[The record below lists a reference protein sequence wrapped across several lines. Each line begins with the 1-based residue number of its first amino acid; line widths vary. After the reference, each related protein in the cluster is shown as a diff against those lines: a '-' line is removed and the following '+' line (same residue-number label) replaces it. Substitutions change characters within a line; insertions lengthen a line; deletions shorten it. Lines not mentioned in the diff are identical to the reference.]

1 MCHCSVAY
9 VCLRLG
15 DGVEATCTPLALV
28 RSPTRAGQGKYGC
41 GRVYGPGTEPA
52 PYVYSGP
59 TNPKKD
65 TRDFELKKLD
75 GQIIC
80 TDPRCTA
87 LRKVK
92 KGKKFV
98 DRPNDTPLTACE
110 GCGGKYGCGA
120 KYNAQTCPK
129 PTDKDGNIDEERG
142 SIKCTS
148 PACRKLRFCR
158 PARTGR
164 NPRPEQKP
172 NDSALYKNTLRSL
185 TKMECPNCHVRWP
198 RPKFSRAFDDDAI
211 NAGAPLGAVPGRPDG
226 RRQEG
231 PRL

>member
-1 MCHCSVAY
+1 M
-9 VCLRLG
+9 
-15 DGVEATCTPLALV
+15 EATCTPFALV